1 MNCVKCITNKLL
13 EVIHIV
19 EDIVFYIRH
28 RYYIGDIWDLDTAI
42 AKFIV
47 KRLKVFR
54 GSVTSHPTT
63 MTMEEWIAVID
74 ELIWT
79 FEWQLDVESSLPDT
93 DADNWQEINSEN
105 WNRFHNGMQ
114 LFANHYR
121 NLWI

>member
-1 MNCVKCITNKLL
+1 MKCLRCITNRLL
-13 EVIHIV
+13 DIIHIA
-19 EDIVFYIRH
+19 EDIIFYIRH

-42 AKFIV
+42 AKFV
-47 KRLKVFR
+47 LKRLKVFR
-54 GSVTSHPTT
+54 NSSISHPTT
-63 MTMEEWIAVID
+63 MTMEEWVAVID

-79 FEWQLDVESSLPDT
+79 FEWQLDVESGLPNT

-121 NLWI
+121 NLWT